1 MGLIIACSDPH
12 PPNLGGIKR
21 LKKNSIMKKEYIQP
35 SVEEYKI
42 ETANMIATSPS
53 STSEKTPSEW
63 GAPEMTIVDD
73 F

>member
-1 MGLIIACSDPH
+1 
-12 PPNLGGIKR
+12 
-21 LKKNSIMKKEYIQP
+21 MKKEYIQP

-53 STSEKTPSEW
+53 STSENTPSEW